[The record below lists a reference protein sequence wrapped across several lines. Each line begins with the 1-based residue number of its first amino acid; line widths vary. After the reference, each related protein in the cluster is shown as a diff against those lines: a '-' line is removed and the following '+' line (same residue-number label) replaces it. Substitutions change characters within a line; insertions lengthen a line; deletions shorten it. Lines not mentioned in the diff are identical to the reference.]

1 MLERVCRREVHH
13 AVIDW
18 EADQR
23 GFPRPRLPVYDVMA
37 GPLLFAVAQQ
47 AFLDVELA
55 EFFNVLLVFSAA
67 PVA

>member
-1 MLERVCRREVHH
+1 MLERVCRRELHH

-18 EADQR
+18 EAEQR
-23 GFPRPRLPVYDVMA
+23 GFPRLPVYDVMA
-37 GPLLFAVAQQ
+37 GPLLSAAAQQ